1 MSRTEQQ
8 VRELY
13 RTTFAMPKGPAKF
26 AALEEVMRHADAL
39 GLVEFAFDV
48 RMNATSVFQH
58 GWVPAKAF
66 LAYSWCL
73 AAYDREPE
81 RFGAGAEHRLL
92 WNIKWMIYS
101 VHQFPEIPLGRAH
114 DLLDDMERR
123 YRRGGHSMHAVLQ
136 HRGLIAESVGE
147 LDRAQDFY
155 EQMSRTRRD
164 GLSDCSGCVPSSQVR
179 TLVALGRDEEAIR
192 IGEPARTSGCSEQPQ
207 WINSELLLPYVRAGR
222 GAQAV
227 EAHRT
232 AYRRIRDNPHHLAE
246 LALHLLFCVHTGNAL
261 RGLDLVERHL
271 SWLDDARTPLAEGEF
286 AAAAVAVLSE
296 LERHGEGGR
305 TLRFPT
311 AKGRRRPDV
320 TVAALAVELRERA
333 RGIAARFD
341 TRNGNDHQSTRLGRW
356 MAAGPIG
363 EPLPL
368 SVFSTAAHTDSE
380 PGAERVR
387 PLVERVAAA
396 TAAGDLATA
405 ARTRVAVAEALLE
418 VKRTQEAQ
426 EAAEEAVRE
435 LNRLG
440 MTEDADRCR
449 LLLAHAYADGR
460 LRREAARHLRSL
472 LDDEPGSGTG
482 SRTGEIPGLPPRPEL
497 EDLLGRWLGYGP
509 EASRR
514 HAAAARGFAAAGRT
528 AERLA
533 ALRRALS
540 CHPDPATVGALLA
553 DAEAALAG
561 AEATAAPVEDRA
573 GLRFACARVLYAEGR
588 TEEAAGQ
595 LEAARALLTAPT
607 PVGAATRDGAAD
619 AGGGR
624 AAAAGRETTDGTGLD
639 KAVRLLGDVLAGLAS
654 IRLLLGAPDAA
665 EEAARAALDVP
676 AGGED
681 DPWDETAWHAAVVL
695 VRILRARGATA
706 EAERVTAEYEVTED
720 ELEAWTG
727 WEN

>member
-1 MSRTEQQ
+1 MSRTEQEL
-8 VRELY
+8 RELY
-13 RTTFAMPKGPAKF
+13 RTTFAMPKGPARF

-58 GWVPAKAF
+58 SWVPAKAF

-101 VHQFPEIPLGRAH
+101 VHQFPEIPLRRAH

-164 GLSDCSGCVPSSQVR
+164 GLSDCAGCVPSSQVR

-192 IGEPARTSGCSEQPQ
+192 IGEPARVTGCSEQPQ
-207 WINSELLLPYVRAGR
+207 WINSELLLPYVRTGR
-222 GAQAV
+222 GAQAL

-246 LALHLLFCVHTGNAL
+246 LALHLLFCAHTGNAR
-261 RGLDLVERHL
+261 RGLDLIERHL

-286 AAAAVAVLSE
+286 AAAAVAVLGE
-296 LERHGEGGR
+296 LERQGEGGR

-311 AKGRRRPDV
+311 VEGRRRPDV

-341 TRNGNDHQSTRLGRW
+341 TRNGNDYQSTRLGRW

-368 SVFSTAAHTDSE
+368 SVFSAAAHAGSA

-418 VKRTQEAQ
+418 VKRPQEAQ

-435 LNRLG
+435 LDRLG
-440 MTEDADRCR
+440 MTEDAGRCR
-449 LLLAHAYADGR
+449 LLLAHAYAGTGHQG
-460 LRREAARHLRSL
+460 EAARHLRSL
-472 LDDEPGSGTG
+472 LDDGPSGSGTATG
-482 SRTGEIPGLPPRPEL
+482 AGTGTRSGEIPGLPPRPEL
-497 EDLLGRWLGYGP
+497 EDLLGSWLGYGP

-528 AERLA
+528 EERLA

-540 CHPDPATVGALLA
+540 CHPDPAAVDPLLA
-553 DAEAALAG
+553 DAEAALADPG
-561 AEATAAPVEDRA
+561 SAAAPAEDRA
-573 GLRFACARVLYAEGR
+573 GLRMACARTLYVEGR
-588 TEEAAGQ
+588 TEEAARQ
-595 LEAARALLTAPT
+595 LEAARALLTAP
-607 PVGAATRDGAAD
+607 
-619 AGGGR
+619 AGSR
-624 AAAAGRETTDGTGLD
+624 GT
-639 KAVRLLGDVLAGLAS
+639 ARLLGEALAGLAS
-654 IRLLLGAPDAA
+654 IRLLLDAPDAA
-665 EEAARAALDVP
+665 EEAARAALEALEGAV
-676 AGGED
+676 D

-695 VRILRARGATA
+695 VRILRARGATE
-706 EAERVTAEYEVTED
+706 EAERLMTAHEVTED

-727 WEN
+727 WED